1 MNARSHKATA
11 SADRAGF
18 HPLFPPSRVTPAA
31 RLPTV
36 TIDCG
41 FASGFSLI
49 VRGMGFSALKQPPN
63 VGEHSRPFLR
73 ITQSAVLESLCPTV
87 AYVRHSPAR
96 DYQSSRLR

>member
-1 MNARSHKATA
+1 MNALRQRATA
-11 SADRAGF
+11 SADRAEF
-18 HPLFPPSRVTPAA
+18 PPLFPPSWVTPAA

-63 VGEHSRPFLR
+63 VGEHSRPLDVPLPNHPECR
-73 ITQSAVLESLCPTV
+73 S
-87 AYVRHSPAR
+87 
-96 DYQSSRLR
+96 